1 MSRRGRSPPIRH
13 GDAGRADEDEF
24 DARVQLQNRAA
35 VVAEQ
40 QGPGATVGD
49 GEVDEIAA
57 ATVKGVIR

>member
-1 MSRRGRSPPIRH
+1 MAMR
-13 GDAGRADEDEF
+13 AGADEDEF
-24 DARVQLQNRAA
+24 DARVQLQNQAA